1 MGFFSVSFIYK
12 RFVAKIKSLI
22 TKILFGGFGK
32 NKKDKSKKKEKN
44 KKESNGESRITGFS
58 KGLGFGKKDEVGI
71 AAEKGLS
78 GTKGYEAMN
87 DAASDTTSVKKKK
100 RNPFKRMF

>member
-12 RFVAKIKSLI
+12 RFVAKVKSLI

-32 NKKDKSKKKEKN
+32 KKKDKSKKKEK
-44 KKESNGESRITGFS
+44 KEKEAMGESRI
-58 KGLGFGKKDEVGI
+58 KGLGFGKKEEVGL

-78 GTKGYEAMN
+78 GTKGYEQMN
-87 DAASDTTSVKKKK
+87 DAASETTEVKKKK
-100 RNPFKRMF
+100 KNPMNKFRRMF